1 MARDATPTLRSTGAT
16 LNVRTIRGVDL
27 KNPRVVDAMTAKGI
41 SGLPAL
47 LVSGTAYVGARQI
60 RDELQRMVESIEAP
74 PEPKYTRPLQST
86 EQDEEP
92 FLEAVDYDDHP
103 SADNEM
109 SLMSKLGFDE

>member
-1 MARDATPTLRSTGAT
+1 
-16 LNVRTIRGVDL
+16 
-27 KNPRVVDAMTAKGI
+27 MTAKGI